1 MARSKHLPN
10 FTRSPRR
17 LAALARA
24 RLETSPTLPRHSPL
38 AAQNPVANPASR
50 GIPRSTLPA
59 MSHLLDSKQIKAGLK
74 DLPEWDLEKNVIER
88 TFEFDDF
95 AGSIDFV
102 NGVAE
107 LAEEMDHHPD
117 LDIRYAKVRV
127 VLSTHSKGGITEMDF
142 EMAERIGNLV
152 DA

>member
-1 MARSKHLPN
+1 
-10 FTRSPRR
+10 
-17 LAALARA
+17 
-24 RLETSPTLPRHSPL
+24 
-38 AAQNPVANPASR
+38 
-50 GIPRSTLPA
+50 

-127 VLSTHSKGGITEMDF
+127 ILSTHSKGGITEMDF
-142 EMAERIGNLV
+142 EMAERIGNMV

>member
-1 MARSKHLPN
+1 
-10 FTRSPRR
+10 
-17 LAALARA
+17 
-24 RLETSPTLPRHSPL
+24 
-38 AAQNPVANPASR
+38 
-50 GIPRSTLPA
+50 

>member
-1 MARSKHLPN
+1 
-10 FTRSPRR
+10 
-17 LAALARA
+17 
-24 RLETSPTLPRHSPL
+24 
-38 AAQNPVANPASR
+38 
-50 GIPRSTLPA
+50 
-59 MSHLLDSKQIKAGLK
+59 MSQLLDSKQVKAALK
-74 DLPEWDLEKNVIER
+74 DLPEWELEKNAIER

-117 LDIRYAKVRV
+117 IDIRYAKVRII
-127 VLSTHSKGGITEMDF
+127 LSTHSKGGLTEMDF

>member
-1 MARSKHLPN
+1 
-10 FTRSPRR
+10 
-17 LAALARA
+17 
-24 RLETSPTLPRHSPL
+24 
-38 AAQNPVANPASR
+38 
-50 GIPRSTLPA
+50 
-59 MSHLLDSKQIKAGLK
+59 MSQLLDSKQIKAALK
-74 DLPEWDLEKNVIER
+74 DLPEWDLEKNAIER

-107 LAEEMDHHPD
+107 LTEETDHHPD
-117 LDIRYAKVRV
+117 MDIRYAKVRV
-127 VLSTHSKGGITEMDF
+127 ILSTHSKGGLTEMDF

>member
-1 MARSKHLPN
+1 
-10 FTRSPRR
+10 
-17 LAALARA
+17 
-24 RLETSPTLPRHSPL
+24 
-38 AAQNPVANPASR
+38 
-50 GIPRSTLPA
+50 

-102 NGVAE
+102 YGVAE

-127 VLSTHSKGGITEMDF
+127 ILSTHSKGGITEMDF

>member
-1 MARSKHLPN
+1 MP
-10 FTRSPRR
+10 
-17 LAALARA
+17 
-24 RLETSPTLPRHSPL
+24 
-38 AAQNPVANPASR
+38 Q
-50 GIPRSTLPA
+50 
-59 MSHLLDSKQIKAGLK
+59 LLDSKQIKAALK

-107 LAEEMDHHPD
+107 LAEELDHHPD

-127 VLSTHSKGGITEMDF
+127 ILSTHSKGGITEMDF

>member
-1 MARSKHLPN
+1 
-10 FTRSPRR
+10 
-17 LAALARA
+17 
-24 RLETSPTLPRHSPL
+24 
-38 AAQNPVANPASR
+38 
-50 GIPRSTLPA
+50 

-127 VLSTHSKGGITEMDF
+127 ILSTHSKGGITEMDF